1 MWHEERLL
9 IDGELVEASG
19 GAAFPTINPATEE
32 VLGVAADA
40 GPEDAT
46 AAVAAA
52 RRAFDSTDWSRDHAF
67 RSHCLRQLHEALTA
81 CIEEMRAITVAEA
94 GAPIML
100 TRGGPQL
107 EAPVAMV
114 RWHAELLDSY
124 EWTED
129 LGVAQSV
136 YGSHRRWIEREAA
149 GVVGA
154 VTPYNFPTQI
164 NLAKLAPALA
174 AGCTVVLKG
183 APDTPWSALALGKLI
198 AERTDIPAGV
208 VNVLSSSGAS
218 VGEALTTHPGVDM
231 ISFTGSTA
239 VGRRVMAAAT
249 VKRVFLELGGK
260 SAYVVL
266 DDADV
271 ATVGLM
277 AAAMVCTHAGQ
288 GCAITT
294 RLLVPAPMHDA
305 VVDAVGTTLDGMP
318 YGDPNDESHL
328 MGPLISQ
335 RQRAKVEGL
344 VATARSEGASLVRG
358 GRRPEHLPRGF
369 YYEPTVLV
377 DVGEDDTIAQQEVF
391 GPVLSVIAYEGG
403 DDEAV
408 RIANN
413 SVFGL
418 SGAVAS
424 ADAERARAVARRIRT
439 GTVSVNGGVYYGLR
453 RLQAVR
459 PRPGDGRGRVRGV
472 PGDQDSGRARRMSGT
487 SPRPDA

>member
-40 GPEDAT
+40 GPDDAA

-67 RSHCLRQLHEALTA
+67 RSHCLRQLHEALTG
-81 CIEEMRAITVAEA
+81 CIEEMRAITVSEA

-107 EAPVAMV
+107 EAPVEMV

-124 EWTED
+124 AWTED
-129 LGVAQSV
+129 LGVARSV

-154 VTPYNFPTQI
+154 ITPYNFPTQI

-174 AGCTVVLKG
+174 AGCTMVLKG
-183 APDTPWSALALGKLI
+183 APDTPWSALALGRLI

-218 VGEALTTHPGVDM
+218 VGEALTAHPDVDM

-239 VGRRVMAAAT
+239 VGRRVMAAASAT

-294 RLLVPAPMHDA
+294 RLLVPAAMHDT
-305 VVDAVGTTLDGMP
+305 VVDAVGATLDAMP

-328 MGPLISQ
+328 MGPLISE

-344 VATARSEGASLVRG
+344 LATALSEGASLVRG
-358 GRRPEHLPRGF
+358 GRRPERLPRGF

-377 DVGEDDTIAQQEVF
+377 GVGEDDTIAQQEVF
-391 GPVLSVIAYEGG
+391 GPVLSVIAYDGG

-424 ADAERARAVARRIRT
+424 ADGERARSVARRIRT
-439 GTVSVNGGVYYGLR
+439 GTVSVNGGVYYGADAPFGGYK
-453 RLQAVR
+453 QS
-459 PRPGDGRGRVRGV
+459 GIGREMGV
-472 PGDQDSGRARRMSGT
+472 AGFEEFLEIKTMAEPAG
-487 SPRPDA
+487 

>member
-1 MWHEERLL
+1 MWHEERML
-9 IDGELVEASG
+9 IGGELVDAAG
-19 GAAFPTINPATEE
+19 GAVFGTVNPATED

-40 GPEDAT
+40 GPEDAE

-67 RSHCLRQLHEALTA
+67 RSHCLRQLHEALTGHL
-81 CIEEMRAITVAEA
+81 EEMRTITVAEA

-107 EAPVAMV
+107 EAPVEMLG
-114 RWHAELLDSY
+114 WHADLLDSY
-124 EWTED
+124 SWIED
-129 LGVAQSV
+129 LGVAESV

-154 VTPYNFPTQI
+154 ITPYNFPTQI

-183 APDTPWSALALGKLI
+183 APDTPWSVLALGRLI
-198 AERTDIPAGV
+198 AKHTDIPAGV

-218 VGEALTTHPGVDM
+218 VGEALTAHPGVDM
-231 ISFTGSTA
+231 VSFTGSTA
-239 VGRRVMAAAT
+239 VGRRVMAAASAT
-249 VKRVFLELGGK
+249 VKKVFLELGGK

-294 RLLVPAPMHDA
+294 RLLVPAAMHDT
-305 VVDAVGTTLDGMP
+305 VVDAVGAALDGMP
-318 YGDPNDESHL
+318 YGDPTDESHL
-328 MGPLISQ
+328 MGPLISKG
-335 RQRAKVEGL
+335 QRANVEGL
-344 VATARSEGASLVRG
+344 VATARSEGAAVARG
-358 GRRPEHLPRGF
+358 GRRPEHLPRGY

-377 DVGEDDTIAQQEVF
+377 GVGEDDTIAQQEVF
-391 GPVLSVIAYEGG
+391 GPVLSVIAYDGG

-408 RIANN
+408 RMANN

-424 ADAERARAVARRIRT
+424 ADAERARAVARRIRPE
-439 GTVSVNGGVYYGLR
+439 R
-453 RLQAVR
+453 
-459 PRPGDGRGRVRGV
+459 
-472 PGDQDSGRARRMSGT
+472 
-487 SPRPDA
+487 

>member
-1 MWHEERLL
+1 MWHEQRLL
-9 IDGELVEASG
+9 IDGDLVEAAG
-19 GAAFPTINPATEE
+19 GATFPTVNPATEE
-32 VLGVAADA
+32 VLGTAADA
-40 GPEDAT
+40 GPEDAE

-52 RRAFDSTDWSRDHAF
+52 RRAFDTTDWSRDHAF
-67 RSHCLRQLHEALTA
+67 RARCLRQLHGALTGRL
-81 CIEEMRAITVAEA
+81 EEMRAITVAEA

-107 EAPVAMV
+107 EAPVEMV
-114 RWHAELLDSY
+114 RWHADLLDSY
-124 EWTED
+124 CWTED

-136 YGSHRRWIEREAA
+136 YGSHRRWTEREAA

-154 VTPYNFPTQI
+154 ITPYNFPTQI

-183 APDTPWSALALGKLI
+183 APDTPWSALALGRLI
-198 AERTDIPAGV
+198 AEHTDIPAGV
-208 VNVLSSSGAS
+208 VNVLSSSGAAAA
-218 VGEALTTHPGVDM
+218 GEALTAHPDVDM
-231 ISFTGSTA
+231 VSFTGSTE
-239 VGRRVMAAAT
+239 VGRRVMAAASAT

-266 DDADV
+266 DDADP

-294 RLLVPAPMHDA
+294 RLVVPAAVHDS
-305 VVDAVGTTLDGMP
+305 VVDAVGATLDGLP

-328 MGPLISQ
+328 MGPLISG

-344 VATARSEGASLVRG
+344 VAAAQSEGAVLVRG

-377 DVGEDDTIAQQEVF
+377 GVGEDDAIAQQEVF
-391 GPVLSVIAYEGG
+391 GPVLSVIAYDGG

-408 RIANN
+408 HIANN
-413 SVFGL
+413 SEFGL
-418 SGAVAS
+418 SGAVAG
-424 ADAERARAVARRIRT
+424 ADPERARAVARRIRT
-439 GTVSVNGGVYYGLR
+439 GTVSVNGGVYYGADAPFGGYKQSGIGREMGVAGFEEFLEIKT
-453 RLQAVR
+453 LAEPA
-459 PRPGDGRGRVRGV
+459 PR
-472 PGDQDSGRARRMSGT
+472 
-487 SPRPDA
+487 

>member
-1 MWHEERLL
+1 MWHERQLL
-9 IDGELVEASG
+9 IDGDLVDAASG
-19 GAAFPTINPATEE
+19 AVFPTINPATEE
-32 VLGVAADA
+32 LLGTAADA
-40 GPEDAT
+40 GPEDAA

-52 RRAFDSTDWSRDHAF
+52 RLAFDTTDWARDHAF
-67 RSHCLRQLHEALTA
+67 RAHCLRQLHEALTFR
-81 CIEEMRAITVAEA
+81 IEEMRSITVAEA
-94 GAPIML
+94 GAPVLL

-107 EAPVAMV
+107 EAPVEMV
-114 RWHAELLDSY
+114 RWHADLLDSY
-124 EWTED
+124 DWIED
-129 LGVAQSV
+129 LGVAESV

-149 GVVGA
+149 GVVA
-154 VTPYNFPTQI
+154 AITPYNFPTQI

-183 APDTPWSALALGKLI
+183 APDTPWSALALGRLI
-198 AERTDIPAGV
+198 AQRTDIPAGV
-208 VNVLSSSGAS
+208 VNVLSSSGAAA
-218 VGEALTTHPGVDM
+218 GEALTAHPDVDM
-231 ISFTGSTA
+231 VSFTGSTA
-239 VGRRVMAAAT
+239 VGRRVMAAAAAT

-271 ATVGLM
+271 GTVGLM

-294 RLLVPAPMHDA
+294 RLVVPAAMRDT
-305 VVDAVGTTLDGMP
+305 VVDAVAATLDGMP
-318 YGDPNDESHL
+318 YGDPADESHL
-328 MGPLISQ
+328 MGPLISEPQ
-335 RQRAKVEGL
+335 RSKVEGL
-344 VATARSEGASLVRG
+344 VATARSEGATVVRG

-377 DVGEDDTIAQQEVF
+377 GVGEDDTIAQQEVF
-391 GPVLSVIAYEGG
+391 GPVLSVIAYDGG

-413 SVFGL
+413 SEFGL

-439 GTVSVNGGVYYGLR
+439 GTVSVNGGVYYG
-453 RLQAVR
+453 
-459 PRPGDGRGRVRGV
+459 
-472 PGDQDSGRARRMSGT
+472 
-487 SPRPDA
+487 PDAPFGGYKQSGLGREMGVAGFEEFLEIKTLAEPAP

>member
-1 MWHEERLL
+1 MWHERQLL
-9 IDGELVEASG
+9 IDGDLVDATA
-19 GAAFPTINPATEE
+19 GAVFPTINPATEE
-32 VLGVAADA
+32 VLGTAADA

-52 RRAFDSTDWSRDHAF
+52 RLAFDTTDWARDHAF
-67 RSHCLRQLHEALTA
+67 RAHCLRQLHEALTFR
-81 CIEEMRAITVAEA
+81 IEEMRSITVAEA
-94 GAPIML
+94 GAPVLL

-107 EAPVAMV
+107 EAPVEMV
-114 RWHAELLDSY
+114 RWHADLLDSY
-124 EWTED
+124 DWIED
-129 LGVAQSV
+129 LGVAESV

-149 GVVGA
+149 GVVA
-154 VTPYNFPTQI
+154 AITPYNFPTQI

-183 APDTPWSALALGKLI
+183 APDTPWSALALGRLI
-198 AERTDIPAGV
+198 AQRTDIPAGV
-208 VNVLSSSGAS
+208 VNVLSSSGAAA
-218 VGEALTTHPGVDM
+218 GEALTAHPDVDM
-231 ISFTGSTA
+231 VSFTGSTA
-239 VGRRVMAAAT
+239 VGRRVMAAAAAT

-271 ATVGLM
+271 GTVGLM

-294 RLLVPAPMHDA
+294 RLVVPAAMRDT
-305 VVDAVGTTLDGMP
+305 VVDAVAATLDGMP
-318 YGDPNDESHL
+318 YGDPADESHL
-328 MGPLISQ
+328 MGPLISEPQ
-335 RQRAKVEGL
+335 RSKVEGL
-344 VATARSEGASLVRG
+344 VATARSEGATVVRG

-377 DVGEDDTIAQQEVF
+377 GVGEDDTIAQQEVF
-391 GPVLSVIAYEGG
+391 GPVLSVIAYDGG

-413 SVFGL
+413 SEFGL

-439 GTVSVNGGVYYGLR
+439 GTVSVNGGVYYG
-453 RLQAVR
+453 
-459 PRPGDGRGRVRGV
+459 
-472 PGDQDSGRARRMSGT
+472 
-487 SPRPDA
+487 PDAPFGGYKQSGIGREMGVAGFEEFLEIKTLAEPAP

>member
-9 IDGELVEASG
+9 IDGELREAAD
-19 GAAFPTINPATEE
+19 GAVFPTINPATEE
-32 VLGVAADA
+32 ELGMAADA
-40 GPEDAT
+40 GTEDAE

-52 RRAFDSTDWSRDHAF
+52 RRAFDSTDWARDHAF
-67 RSHCLRQLHEALTA
+67 RSHCLRQLHAALA
-81 CIEEMRAITVAEA
+81 GCIEEMRTITVAEA

-107 EAPVAMV
+107 EAPVEMV

-129 LGVAQSV
+129 LGVAESV

-154 VTPYNFPTQI
+154 ITPYNFPTQI

-174 AGCTVVLKG
+174 AGCTAVLKG
-183 APDTPWSALALGKLI
+183 APDTPWSALALGRLI
-198 AERTDIPAGV
+198 AEHTDIPPGV
-208 VNVLSSSGAS
+208 VNILSSSGTVA
-218 VGEALTTHPGVDM
+218 GEALTVHPGVDM
-231 ISFTGSTA
+231 ISFTGSTQ
-239 VGRRVMAAAT
+239 VGRRVMAAASAT
-249 VKRVFLELGGK
+249 VKKVFLELGGK
-260 SAYVVL
+260 SAYVLL

-271 ATVGLM
+271 SLAALM

-294 RLLVPAPMHDA
+294 RLVVPAALHDT
-305 VVDAVGTTLDGMP
+305 VVDTACEVLDGMP
-318 YGDPNDESHL
+318 YGDPTDESHL
-328 MGPLISQ
+328 MGPLISE

-344 VATARSEGASLVRG
+344 VATAVAEGASVVRG

-369 YYEPTVLV
+369 YYEPTILTG
-377 DVGEDDTIAQQEVF
+377 VGEDDTIAQEEVF
-391 GPVLSVIAYEGG
+391 GPVLAVIAYDGG

-424 ADAERARAVARRIRT
+424 ADSERARAVARRIRS
-439 GTVSVNGGVYYGLR
+439 GTISVNGGVYY
-453 RLQAVR
+453 A
-459 PRPGDGRGRVRGV
+459 
-472 PGDQDSGRARRMSGT
+472 
-487 SPRPDA
+487 PDAPFGGYKQSGIGREMGVAGFEEFLEIKTLAEPAG

>member
-9 IDGELVEASG
+9 IDGELRRAAG
-19 GAAFPTINPATEE
+19 GAVFPTVNPATEAQ
-32 VLGVAADA
+32 LGVAADA
-40 GPEDAT
+40 GGDDAD

-52 RRAFDSTDWSRDHAF
+52 RRAFDTTDWSRDHAF
-67 RSHCLRQLHEALTA
+67 RARCLRQLHEALTGH
-81 CIEEMRAITVAEA
+81 IEEMRTITVAEA

-107 EAPVAMV
+107 EAPVEMV
-114 RWHAELLDSY
+114 RWHAELLDRY
-124 EWTED
+124 QWTED
-129 LGVAQSV
+129 LGVAESV

-154 VTPYNFPTQI
+154 ITPYNFPTQI

-183 APDTPWSALALGKLI
+183 APDTPWSALALGRLI
-198 AERTDIPAGV
+198 AEHTDMPPGV
-208 VNVLSSSGAS
+208 VNVLSSSGAAA
-218 VGEALTTHPGVDM
+218 GETLTTHPDVDM
-231 ISFTGSTA
+231 VSFTGSTA
-239 VGRRVMAAAT
+239 VGRRVMAAASAT
-249 VKRVFLELGGK
+249 VKKVFLELGGK

-271 ATVGLM
+271 STVGLM

-294 RLLVPAPMHDA
+294 RLLVPAALHDTVVEGVCA
-305 VVDAVGTTLDGMP
+305 VLDGMP
-318 YGDPNDESHL
+318 YGDPTDESHL
-328 MGPLISQ
+328 MGPLISE
-335 RQRAKVEGL
+335 RQRANVESL
-344 VATARSEGASLVRG
+344 VATAMAEGATLTRG
-358 GRRPEHLPRGF
+358 GCRPEHLPKGF
-369 YYEPTVLV
+369 YYEPTVLTG
-377 DVGEDDTIAQQEVF
+377 VGENDTIAQQEVF
-391 GPVLSVIAYEGG
+391 GPVLAVIPYHSQAG

-424 ADAERARAVARRIRT
+424 ADTERARSVARRIRA
-439 GTVSVNGGVYYGLR
+439 GTVSVNGGVYYG
-453 RLQAVR
+453 
-459 PRPGDGRGRVRGV
+459 
-472 PGDQDSGRARRMSGT
+472 
-487 SPRPDA
+487 PDAPFGGYKQSGIGREMGVAGFEEFLEIKTLAEPAG

>member
-1 MWHEERLL
+1 MWHERQLL
-9 IDGELVEASG
+9 IDGERVDATG
-19 GAAFPTINPATEE
+19 GAVFPTINPATEE
-32 VLGVAADA
+32 VLGIAADA
-40 GPEDAT
+40 GPEDAS

-52 RRAFDSTDWSRDHAF
+52 RRAFDTTDWSRDHAF
-67 RSHCLRQLHEALTA
+67 RSHCLRQMHEALTFR
-81 CIEEMRAITVAEA
+81 IEEMRSITVAEA
-94 GAPIML
+94 GAPILL

-107 EAPVAMV
+107 DAPVEMV
-114 RWHAELLDSY
+114 RWHADLLDSY
-124 EWTED
+124 DWTED
-129 LGVAQSV
+129 LGVAESV

-149 GVVGA
+149 GVVA
-154 VTPYNFPTQI
+154 AITPYNFPTQI
-164 NLAKLAPALA
+164 NLAKLVPALA

-183 APDTPWSALALGKLI
+183 APDTPWSALALGRLI
-198 AERTDIPAGV
+198 AARTDIPAGV
-208 VNVLSSSGAS
+208 VNVLSSSGAAA
-218 VGEALTTHPGVDM
+218 GEALTSHPDVDM

-239 VGRRVMAAAT
+239 VGRLVMAAAADT

-294 RLLVPAPMHDA
+294 RLVVPAAMHDA
-305 VVDAVGTTLDGMP
+305 VVDAVGATLDGMP
-318 YGDPNDESHL
+318 YGDPADESHL
-328 MGPLISQ
+328 MGPLISE

-344 VATARSEGASLVRG
+344 VATARSEGATVVRG
-358 GRRPEHLPRGF
+358 GSRPEHLPRGF

-377 DVGEDDTIAQQEVF
+377 GVGEDDTIAQQEVF
-391 GPVLSVIAYEGG
+391 GPVLSVIAYDGG

-413 SVFGL
+413 SEFGL

-424 ADAERARAVARRIRT
+424 ADPERARAVARRIRT
-439 GTVSVNGGVYYGLR
+439 GTVSVNGGVYYGADAPFGGYK
-453 RLQAVR
+453 QS
-459 PRPGDGRGRVRGV
+459 GIGREMGV
-472 PGDQDSGRARRMSGT
+472 AGFEEFLEIKTFAEPAG
-487 SPRPDA
+487 

>member
-9 IDGELVEASG
+9 IDGALVSAA
-19 GAAFPTINPATEE
+19 GAATFPTINPSTEE

-40 GPEDAT
+40 GPEDAE

-52 RRAFDSTDWSRDHAF
+52 RRAFDATNWSRDHAF
-67 RSHCLRQLHEALTA
+67 RSHCLRQMHGAL
-81 CIEEMRAITVAEA
+81 IGHLEEMRTITVTEA

-107 EAPVAMV
+107 EAPVEML
-114 RWHAELLDSY
+114 RWHADLLDAY
-124 EWTED
+124 EWICD
-129 LGVAQSV
+129 LGVAESV

-154 VTPYNFPTQI
+154 ITPYNFPTQI

-183 APDTPWSALALGKLI
+183 APDTPWSALALGRLI
-198 AERTDIPAGV
+198 AEHTDIPPGV
-208 VNVLSSSGAS
+208 VNVLSSSGAAA
-218 VGEALTTHPGVDM
+218 GEVLTAHPGVDM
-231 ISFTGSTA
+231 VSFTGSTA
-239 VGRRVMAAAT
+239 VGRRVMAAASAT
-249 VKRVFLELGGK
+249 VKKVFLELGGK

-294 RLLVPAPMHDA
+294 RLVVPAAMHDT
-305 VVDAVGTTLDGMP
+305 VVDAVCATLDGMP
-318 YGDPNDESHL
+318 YGNPADESHL
-328 MGPLISQ
+328 MGPLISA
-335 RQRAKVEGL
+335 RQRDKVEGL
-344 VATARSEGASLVRG
+344 VAAAVSQGASVVRG
-358 GRRPEHLPRGF
+358 GRRPDHLRRGF
-369 YYEPTVLV
+369 YYEPTVLTG
-377 DVGEDDTIAQQEVF
+377 VGEDDTIAQEEVF
-391 GPVLSVIAYEGG
+391 GPVLAVIAYDSRRGG

-413 SVFGL
+413 SAFGL

-424 ADAERARAVARRIRT
+424 ADGERARAVARRIRT
-439 GTVSVNGGVYYGLR
+439 GTVSVNGGVYYG
-453 RLQAVR
+453 
-459 PRPGDGRGRVRGV
+459 
-472 PGDQDSGRARRMSGT
+472 
-487 SPRPDA
+487 PDAPFGGYKQSGIGREMGVAGFEEFLEIKTLAEPAG